1 MSPRPRTAS
10 DEDLLAATFRVAT
23 RLGPNLTLSDVAREA
38 GVSAATLVQRFGS
51 KRGLLLAFASLAA
64 HGTDEEF
71 AAIRKTHPGPLAAIK
86 EIVRCYARMAP
97 TPEAVSNGLAL
108 LQVDLSDPEFH
119 RFAHAQAHAT
129 LVELKKVLDDA
140 VKAGELE
147 RCHTKRLAFAL
158 HAIIG
163 GSMVAWAVLRD
174 GTSEKAMQQAVDT
187 LLEPYRPTRKRRAK
201 SRPGTGAL
209 KSRPRTGAL

>member
-10 DEDLLAATFRVAT
+10 DEDLLAATFRVVT
-23 RLGPNLTLSDVAREA
+23 RVGPHLTLGDVAREA

-51 KRGLLLAFASLAA
+51 KRGMLLAFASLAA

-71 AAIRKTHPGPLAAIK
+71 AAIRKTHPDPLDAVQ

-97 TPEAVSNGLAL
+97 TPEAVSNGLAF
-108 LQVDLSDPEFH
+108 LQVDLSDPDFH
-119 RFAHAQAHAT
+119 KFAHVQAKAT

-147 RCHTKRLAFAL
+147 RCNTKRLAFAL

-163 GSMVAWAVLRD
+163 GSMVAWAILRE
-174 GTSEKAMQQAVDT
+174 GTSEKTMQEAVDT
-187 LLEPYRPTRKRRAK
+187 LLAPYRTTKKKRRTRK
-201 SRPGTGAL
+201 
-209 KSRPRTGAL
+209 